1 MNPCVRT
8 LFHQAAP
15 RTDQRRESTLE
26 GEMNMMNWDH
36 SPSRPHP
43 VPPDELAPGRDGP
56 PSSVSGLS
64 GRGSAGAPAWRVLRA
79 LVELRHGAAL
89 RGAGPAELRQKACQ
103 LRELCA
109 TVCDLHRIEIEVRGQ
124 LPESPAI
131 VVANHLGYI
140 DPVVLC
146 SLLPLSPIAKSEISD
161 WALVGV
167 PLERLNVSFVRRGDA
182 HSGARVLLRSLRN
195 LGAGI
200 SVLNFPE
207 GTTSRG
213 GLLPFHLGAF
223 WLARRAAVPVVPIA
237 MDFENMGLCWV
248 DREAFL
254 PHYARVWWHGGVRRV
269 RVSVGQPLYP
279 EDFRSELDLSW
290 AARESI
296 TQARAPYARARALP

>member
-1 MNPCVRT
+1 
-8 LFHQAAP
+8 
-15 RTDQRRESTLE
+15 
-26 GEMNMMNWDH
+26 MMNLVQ
-36 SPSRPHP
+36 SPSRSRLVHAGE
-43 VPPDELAPGRDGP
+43 VAPERGAP
-56 PSSVSGLS
+56 PSSLPGLA
-64 GRGSAGAPAWRVLRA
+64 GLASAGPPAWRVLRA
-79 LVELRHGAAL
+79 LVELRQDVDL
-89 RGAGPAELRQKACQ
+89 RRAGPAELQKKAVR
-103 LRELCA
+103 LRELCGM
-109 TVCDLHRIEIEVRGQ
+109 VCDMHRIEIEVRGR
-124 LPESPAI
+124 LPDSPAI

-146 SLLPLSPIAKSEISD
+146 SLLPLSPVAKSEISD

-195 LGAGI
+195 LDAGV

-223 WLARRAAVPVVPIA
+223 WLSRRTGVPVVPMSI
-237 MDFENMGLCWV
+237 DFENMGLCWV
-248 DREAFL
+248 DQEAFL
-254 PHYARVWWHGGVRRV
+254 PHYARVWWVGGRRRV

-279 EDFRSELDLSW
+279 EDYRSELDSSW

-296 TQARAPYARARALP
+296 ARGRAPYAPAAALP

>member
-1 MNPCVRT
+1 MNLV
-8 LFHQAAP
+8 Q
-15 RTDQRRESTLE
+15 
-26 GEMNMMNWDH
+26 
-36 SPSRPHP
+36 SPSRARPAP
-43 VPPDELAPGRDGP
+43 ADGVVPERGAPASG
-56 PSSVSGLS
+56 VSGLS
-64 GRGSAGAPAWRVLRA
+64 GLASAGPPAWRVLRA
-79 LVELRHGAAL
+79 LVELRHT
-89 RGAGPAELRQKACQ
+89 GPAELRHKAQ
-103 LRELCA
+103 RLRELCA
-109 TVCDLHRIEIEVRGQ
+109 MVCDMHRIEIEVRGQ

-131 VVANHLGYI
+131 LVANHLGYI

-195 LGAGI
+195 LSAGL

-223 WLARRAAVPVVPIA
+223 WLSRRTGVPVVPIS
-237 MDFENMGLCWV
+237 MDFENMRLCWV

-254 PHYARVWWHGGVRRV
+254 PHYARVWWGGGARRV
-269 RVSVGQPLYP
+269 RVSVGQALYP
-279 EDFRSELDLSW
+279 EDYRSELDLSW

-296 TQARAPYARARALP
+296 TNGRMPYGPVTSLP

>member
-1 MNPCVRT
+1 
-8 LFHQAAP
+8 
-15 RTDQRRESTLE
+15 
-26 GEMNMMNWDH
+26 MMNLVQ
-36 SPSRPHP
+36 SPSRSHRMRRGDS
-43 VPPDELAPGRDGP
+43 VSDGSAPAASSQEHDARQDAARGDAAPEREGP
-56 PSSVSGLS
+56 PSSLSGLVA
-64 GRGSAGAPAWRVLRA
+64 RAGAAPQAWRVLRA
-79 LVELRHGAAL
+79 LVELRQSVEL
-89 RGAGPAELRQKACQ
+89 RRARPEELRQKAVR
-103 LRELCA
+103 LRELCNM
-109 TVCDLHRIEIEVRGQ
+109 VCDMHRIDIEVRGQ
-124 LPESPAI
+124 LPQSPAI

-146 SLLPLSPIAKSEISD
+146 SLLPLSPVAKSEISD

-195 LGAGI
+195 LRAGI

-223 WLARRAAVPVVPIA
+223 WLSRRTGVPIVPMS

-248 DREAFL
+248 DQEAFL
-254 PHYARVWWHGGVRRV
+254 PHYARVCWGGGTRRV
-269 RVSVGQPLYP
+269 RVSVGQPLHPGDY
-279 EDFRSELDLSW
+279 RSELDLSW

-296 TQARAPYARARALP
+296 VRGRAPYAPGAALP

>member
-1 MNPCVRT
+1 
-8 LFHQAAP
+8 
-15 RTDQRRESTLE
+15 
-26 GEMNMMNWDH
+26 MMNLVQ
-36 SPSRPHP
+36 SPIRSRP
-43 VPPDELAPGRDGP
+43 VPPDDIAPETVAPERAGP
-56 PSSVSGLS
+56 PSSLSGLVE
-64 GRGSAGAPAWRVLRA
+64 RASAGRPAWRVLRA
-79 LVELRHGAAL
+79 LVELRQGVEL
-89 RGAGPAELRQKACQ
+89 RRAGPAELKQKAQ
-103 LRELCA
+103 RLRELCSL
-109 TVCDLHRIEIEVRGQ
+109 VCDMHRIEIEVRGQ

-146 SLLPLSPIAKSEISD
+146 SLMPLSPVAKSEISD

-195 LGAGI
+195 LNAGV

-223 WLARRAAVPVVPIA
+223 WLSRRTGVPVVPMS

-254 PHYARVWWHGGVRRV
+254 PHYARVWWHGGTRRV

-279 EDFRSELDLSW
+279 EDYRSELDLSW

-296 TQARAPYARARALP
+296 ARGRAPYAPTVTLP

>member
-1 MNPCVRT
+1 
-8 LFHQAAP
+8 
-15 RTDQRRESTLE
+15 
-26 GEMNMMNWDH
+26 MMNLVQ
-36 SPSRPHP
+36 SPIRSRPVRPGDTAPEP
-43 VPPDELAPGRDGP
+43 VEPERAGP
-56 PSSVSGLS
+56 PSNLAGLLE
-64 GRGSAGAPAWRVLRA
+64 RASAGRPAWRVLRA
-79 LVELRHGAAL
+79 LVELRQGVEL
-89 RGAGPAELRQKACQ
+89 RRAGPAELEQKAVR
-103 LRELCA
+103 LRELCSM
-109 TVCDLHRIEIEVRGQ
+109 VCDMHRIEIEVRGQ
-124 LPESPAI
+124 LPQSPAI

-146 SLLPLSPIAKSEISD
+146 SLMPLSPVAKSEISD

-195 LGAGI
+195 LDAGV

-223 WLARRAAVPVVPIA
+223 WLSRRMGIPVVPMSI
-237 MDFENMGLCWV
+237 DFENMGLCWV

-254 PHYARVWWHGGVRRV
+254 PHYARVWWHGGARRV
-269 RVSVGQPLYP
+269 RVSVGRPLRP
-279 EDFRSELDLSW
+279 EDYRSELDLSW

-296 TQARAPYARARALP
+296 ARGRAPYAPTVTLP

>member
-1 MNPCVRT
+1 
-8 LFHQAAP
+8 
-15 RTDQRRESTLE
+15 
-26 GEMNMMNWDH
+26 MMNLVQ
-36 SPSRPHP
+36 SPIRSRPRPGDVAREP
-43 VPPDELAPGRDGP
+43 VAPERGSP
-56 PSSVSGLS
+56 PSNLAGLIE
-64 GRGSAGAPAWRVLRA
+64 RASAGRPAWRVLRA
-79 LVELRHGAAL
+79 LVELRQGVEL
-89 RGAGPAELRQKACQ
+89 RRVGPAELEQKALR
-103 LRELCA
+103 LRELCGM
-109 TVCDLHRIEIEVRGQ
+109 VCDLHRIEIEVRGE
-124 LPESPAI
+124 LPQSPAI

-146 SLLPLSPIAKSEISD
+146 SLMPLSPVAKSEISD

-195 LGAGI
+195 LDAGV

-223 WLARRAAVPVVPIA
+223 WLSRRMGIPVVPMSI
-237 MDFENMGLCWV
+237 DFENMGLCWV

-254 PHYARVWWHGGVRRV
+254 PHYARVWWHGGTRRV
-269 RVSVGQPLYP
+269 RVSVGRPLHP
-279 EDFRSELDLSW
+279 EDYRSELDLSW

-296 TQARAPYARARALP
+296 ARGRAPYAPTVTLP

>member
-1 MNPCVRT
+1 M
-8 LFHQAAP
+8 F
-15 RTDQRRESTLE
+15 
-26 GEMNMMNWDH
+26 
-36 SPSRPHP
+36 
-43 VPPDELAPGRDGP
+43 GP
-56 PSSVSGLS
+56 N
-64 GRGSAGAPAWRVLRA
+64 GRGNAGPPAWRVLRA
-79 LVELRHGAAL
+79 LVELRHDAQL
-89 RGAGPAELRQKACQ
+89 RHAGPAELRQKALR

-109 TVCDLHRIEIEVRGQ
+109 MVCDMHRIEIEVRGQ
-124 LPESPAI
+124 LPEPPAI
-131 VVANHLGYI
+131 VIANHLGYI

-182 HSGARVLLRSLRN
+182 HSGARVLLRCLRN

-223 WLARRAAVPVVPIA
+223 WLSRRTGVPVVPIS

-248 DREAFL
+248 DQEAFL
-254 PHYARVWWHGGVRRV
+254 PHYARVWLNGGTRRV
-269 RVSVGQPLYP
+269 RVTVGQPLYP
-279 EDFRSELDLSW
+279 EDYRSELDLSW

-296 TQARAPYARARALP
+296 AGGRAPYAPVAALP

>member
-1 MNPCVRT
+1 
-8 LFHQAAP
+8 
-15 RTDQRRESTLE
+15 
-26 GEMNMMNWDH
+26 MMNLVQ
-36 SPSRPHP
+36 SPSRSRP
-43 VPPDELAPGRDGP
+43 VRSVEVAPADAG
-56 PSSVSGLS
+56 PSSSVVGLGARTS
-64 GRGSAGAPAWRVLRA
+64 GAPRAWRVLRA
-79 LVELRHGAAL
+79 LVELRQSAEL
-89 RGAGPAELRQKACQ
+89 RGAGPAELQRKALR
-103 LRELCA
+103 LRELCRM
-109 TVCDLHRIEIEVRGQ
+109 VCEMHRIQIEVRGQ
-124 LPESPAI
+124 VPESPAI

-195 LGAGI
+195 LRSGV

-223 WLARRAAVPVVPIA
+223 WLSRRTGVPVVPIS

-248 DREAFL
+248 DQEAFL
-254 PHYARVWWHGGVRRV
+254 PHYARVWWLGGERRV
-269 RVSVGQPLYP
+269 RVTVGRALNPAHY
-279 EDFRSELDLSW
+279 RSELDLSW
-290 AARESI
+290 AAREGI
-296 TQARAPYARARALP
+296 ARGRSPYARPDDEP